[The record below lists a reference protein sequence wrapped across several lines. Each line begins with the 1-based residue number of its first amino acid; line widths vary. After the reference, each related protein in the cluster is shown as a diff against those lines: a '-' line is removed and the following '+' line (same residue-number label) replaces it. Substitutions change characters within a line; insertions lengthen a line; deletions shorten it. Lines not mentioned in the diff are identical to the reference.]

1 MKIYAI
7 GNDNAL
13 AQRLKSVKAEK
24 TVSAS
29 ETKEVKNDSITDTKK
44 PADIPETAEERCMV
58 QEREKPSRKT
68 RFREAKEKA

>member
-13 AQRLKSVKAEK
+13 AQRLKSAQAEK

-29 ETKEVKNDSITDTKK
+29 VNKEVKDDTVINAQTA
-44 PADIPETAEERCMV
+44 ADIPETTEECGMV
-58 QEREKPSRKT
+58 QEREKASRKA